1 MKMAFMDD
9 LESRAEAI
17 CQPTQLERVVVI
29 SQAEALE
36 FWRRHLWSETVKPV
50 APVSSMVLGWGYDMA
65 IYQIAQPFFFGVRS
79 ANSELVGVVSGFATS
94 SEHFRSRG
102 LCVLP
107 EFRGRGPGVLLLK
120 AVLTKAEDLGF
131 RLVWSFPRDSA
142 FATYQR
148 AGFRQV
154 SDWFP
159 NSEGL
164 GRNCYAQVELPSRS
178 TSR

>member
-50 APVSSMVLGWGYDMA
+50 APVSSMVLGGGYDMA
-65 IYQIAQPFFFGVRS
+65 IYQTAKPVFFGIRTS
-79 ANSELVGVVSGFATS
+79 ASEIIGVVSGFAS
-94 SEHFRSRG
+94 SKKHFRSRG

-107 EFRGRGPGVLLLK
+107 TYRGRGLGVVLLK
-120 AVLTKAEDLGF
+120 MVISSARELGF
-131 RLVWSFPRDSA
+131 QLVWSFPRDSA

>member
-1 MKMAFMDD
+1 MDNLAGD
-9 LESRAEAI
+9 SQI
-17 CQPTQLERVVVI
+17 STQKFELDGVKLI
-29 SQAEALE
+29 SQEEALD
-36 FWRRHLWSETVKPV
+36 FWRHHLWLSTTKPV
-50 APVSSMVLGWGYDMA
+50 APLSSMVLGGGYDMA
-65 IYQIAQPFFFGVRS
+65 IYQTAKPFFFGVRS
-79 ANSELVGVVSGFATS
+79 AKSELVGVVSGFATS

-107 EFRGRGPGVLLLK
+107 EFRGRGLGVLLLK

-154 SDWFP
+154 SVWFP

-178 TSR
+178 TSM

>member
-1 MKMAFMDD
+1 MDNLAGD
-9 LESRAEAI
+9 SQI
-17 CQPTQLERVVVI
+17 STQKFELDGVKLI
-29 SQAEALE
+29 SQEEALD
-36 FWRRHLWSETVKPV
+36 FWCRHLWQGTVKSV
-50 APVSSMVLGWGYDMA
+50 TAVSSMVLGGGYDMA

-94 SEHFRSRG
+94 SERFRSRG

-107 EFRGRGPGVLLLK
+107 EFRGRGLGVLLLK

-131 RLVWSFPRDSA
+131 RLVWFFPRDSA

-178 TSR
+178 TSL